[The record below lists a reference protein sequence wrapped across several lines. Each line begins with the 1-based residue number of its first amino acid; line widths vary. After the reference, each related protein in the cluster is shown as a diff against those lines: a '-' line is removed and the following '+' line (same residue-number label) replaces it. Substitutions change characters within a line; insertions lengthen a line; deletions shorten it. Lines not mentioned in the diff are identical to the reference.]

1 MSIKINSM
9 LDTTNNS
16 WEVSLGGELDV
27 STADELKKE
36 LHKLV
41 DEKNI
46 DMRLNLENL
55 DYIDS
60 TGLGVI
66 IGILKRLKIESKE
79 VYIEK
84 PKNNVRITTIGKKLF
99 LNVVGNRKLLL
110 GRSVCTFRLKLVRLV
125 KQGNNNKTKR
135 IVPTSIKEPNN
146 PKSRIALASIKT
158 RQKKALTVVIL
169 PINNGGTISFN
180 ALRLH
185 GSCLR

>member
-66 IGILKRLKIESKE
+66 IGILKRLIIESKE

-84 PKNNVRITTIGKKLF
+84 PKNNVRKIFSITGLDKIFKLE
-99 LNVVGNRKLLL
+99 G
-110 GRSVCTFRLKLVRLV
+110 
-125 KQGNNNKTKR
+125 
-135 IVPTSIKEPNN
+135 
-146 PKSRIALASIKT
+146 
-158 RQKKALTVVIL
+158 
-169 PINNGGTISFN
+169 
-180 ALRLH
+180 
-185 GSCLR
+185 

>member
-9 LDTTNNS
+9 L
-16 WEVSLGGELDV
+16 VSLGGELDV

-84 PKNNVRITTIGKKLF
+84 PKNNVRKIFSITGLDKIFKLE
-99 LNVVGNRKLLL
+99 G
-110 GRSVCTFRLKLVRLV
+110 
-125 KQGNNNKTKR
+125 
-135 IVPTSIKEPNN
+135 
-146 PKSRIALASIKT
+146 
-158 RQKKALTVVIL
+158 
-169 PINNGGTISFN
+169 
-180 ALRLH
+180 
-185 GSCLR
+185 

>member
-66 IGILKRLKIESKE
+66 IGILKRLKI
-79 VYIEK
+79 
-84 PKNNVRITTIGKKLF
+84 N
-99 LNVVGNRKLLL
+99 
-110 GRSVCTFRLKLVRLV
+110 
-125 KQGNNNKTKR
+125 Q
-135 IVPTSIKEPNN
+135 
-146 PKSRIALASIKT
+146 T
-158 RQKKALTVVIL
+158 R
-169 PINNGGTISFN
+169 
-180 ALRLH
+180 
-185 GSCLR
+185 

>member
-55 DYIDS
+55 DEKCAKLNYVPGSAI
-60 TGLGVI
+60 
-66 IGILKRLKIESKE
+66 KKE
-79 VYIEK
+79 VK
-84 PKNNVRITTIGKKLF
+84 AAMSNSFGFGGQNSS
-99 LNVVGNRKLLL
+99 VV
-110 GRSVCTFRLKLVRLV
+110 F
-125 KQGNNNKTKR
+125 
-135 IVPTSIKEPNN
+135 
-146 PKSRIALASIKT
+146 T
-158 RQKKALTVVIL
+158 RYE
-169 PINNGGTISFN
+169 
-180 ALRLH
+180 
-185 GSCLR
+185 

>member
-9 LDTTNNS
+9 LDTTNNL

-84 PKNNVRITTIGKKLF
+84 PKNNVRKIFSITGLDKIFKLE
-99 LNVVGNRKLLL
+99 G
-110 GRSVCTFRLKLVRLV
+110 
-125 KQGNNNKTKR
+125 
-135 IVPTSIKEPNN
+135 
-146 PKSRIALASIKT
+146 
-158 RQKKALTVVIL
+158 
-169 PINNGGTISFN
+169 
-180 ALRLH
+180 
-185 GSCLR
+185 

>member
-1 MSIKINSM
+1 MSIIINSAM
-9 LDTTNNS
+9 DTENNS
-16 WEVSLGGELDV
+16 WKVYLEGELDV

-84 PKNNVRITTIGKKLF
+84 PKNNVRKIFSITGLDKIFKLE
-99 LNVVGNRKLLL
+99 G
-110 GRSVCTFRLKLVRLV
+110 
-125 KQGNNNKTKR
+125 
-135 IVPTSIKEPNN
+135 
-146 PKSRIALASIKT
+146 
-158 RQKKALTVVIL
+158 
-169 PINNGGTISFN
+169 
-180 ALRLH
+180 
-185 GSCLR
+185 

>member
-1 MSIKINSM
+1 MGGRLMSIKINSM

-84 PKNNVRITTIGKKLF
+84 PKNNVRKIFSKTGLDKIFKLE
-99 LNVVGNRKLLL
+99 G
-110 GRSVCTFRLKLVRLV
+110 
-125 KQGNNNKTKR
+125 
-135 IVPTSIKEPNN
+135 
-146 PKSRIALASIKT
+146 
-158 RQKKALTVVIL
+158 
-169 PINNGGTISFN
+169 
-180 ALRLH
+180 
-185 GSCLR
+185 

>member
-66 IGILKRLKIESKE
+66 IGILNRLKIESKE

-84 PKNNVRITTIGKKLF
+84 PKNNVRKIFSITGLDKIFKLE
-99 LNVVGNRKLLL
+99 G
-110 GRSVCTFRLKLVRLV
+110 
-125 KQGNNNKTKR
+125 
-135 IVPTSIKEPNN
+135 
-146 PKSRIALASIKT
+146 
-158 RQKKALTVVIL
+158 
-169 PINNGGTISFN
+169 
-180 ALRLH
+180 
-185 GSCLR
+185 

>member
-1 MSIKINSM
+1 MGGRLLSIKINSM

-84 PKNNVRITTIGKKLF
+84 PKNNVRKIFSITGLDKIFKLE
-99 LNVVGNRKLLL
+99 G
-110 GRSVCTFRLKLVRLV
+110 
-125 KQGNNNKTKR
+125 
-135 IVPTSIKEPNN
+135 
-146 PKSRIALASIKT
+146 
-158 RQKKALTVVIL
+158 
-169 PINNGGTISFN
+169 
-180 ALRLH
+180 
-185 GSCLR
+185 

>member
-36 LHKLV
+36 LHKFV

-84 PKNNVRITTIGKKLF
+84 PKNNVRKIFSITGLDKIFKLE
-99 LNVVGNRKLLL
+99 G
-110 GRSVCTFRLKLVRLV
+110 
-125 KQGNNNKTKR
+125 
-135 IVPTSIKEPNN
+135 
-146 PKSRIALASIKT
+146 
-158 RQKKALTVVIL
+158 
-169 PINNGGTISFN
+169 
-180 ALRLH
+180 
-185 GSCLR
+185 